1 MYVHVK
7 YKCEHWQKL
16 LKKVKSIIIPLLA
29 SNLSVKGVNG
39 CFKSQVPN
47 LFYNAPLQYQGSN
60 IKDVYPYMS
69 VCTPRGGGGRGSRHI
84 YVSSGFGSD

>member
-69 VCTPRGGGGRGSRHI
+69 VCTPRGGGGEGKQTYI
-84 YVSSGFGSD
+84 CK